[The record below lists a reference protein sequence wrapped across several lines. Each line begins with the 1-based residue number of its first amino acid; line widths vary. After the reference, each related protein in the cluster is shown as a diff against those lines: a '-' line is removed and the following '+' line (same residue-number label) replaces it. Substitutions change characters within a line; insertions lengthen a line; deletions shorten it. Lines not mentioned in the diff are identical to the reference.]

1 MKIHRL
7 EQIGQVV
14 ATPAALALLEA
25 EGVGPG
31 SLLRRHMALDRGDL
45 DLHDHRANLDALRTG
60 ARVFGSYK
68 LPGGPR
74 SGSSPRRSA
83 TTAGGPRPASSRPT
97 SIDGPP
103 GPRWQSPRPPPA
115 PGHRTEDDGPG
126 ISGPEGPDRAEDCEP
141 AGPAARGGRGR
152 PRAEPRIRVARAGM
166 RSVAVGVARWFPA
179 AENLSE
185 GLGPARRD
193 GGRGPPGPMGGLG
206 RSSPG

>member
-68 LPGGPR
+68 LPGGDKVW
-74 SGSSPRRSA
+74 
-83 TTAGGPRPASSRPT
+83 
-97 SIDGPP
+97 II
-103 GPRWQSPRPPPA
+103 
-115 PGHRTEDDGPG
+115 TEAVGDDGRRASTC
-126 ISGPEGPDRAEDCEP
+126 ILTPDEY
-141 AGPAARGGRGR
+141 
-152 PRAEPRIRVARAGM
+152 
-166 RSVAVGVARWFPA
+166 
-179 AENLSE
+179 
-185 GLGPARRD
+185 
-193 GGRGPPGPMGGLG
+193 
-206 RSSPG
+206 